1 MAVTITTDIQDAAAD
16 AVGNLFDSGYIIIY
30 DGDVPASAK
39 AALGGSD
46 VLATVELA
54 ANAFGAASSGTI
66 TLQGVPLSDND
77 IDKTE
82 TATYFRMYADDGDD
96 AIDTDV
102 ILQGTVGTEGTD
114 MIVDS
119 TSFVQGGV
127 FTITSLTVTM
137 PDGT

>member
-1 MAVTITTDIQDAAAD
+1 MAVTITSDIQDAAAN
-16 AVGNLFDSGYIIIY
+16 AVGDLFDDGFIVVY
-30 DGDVPASAK
+30 DGSVPADAK
-39 AALGGSD
+39 AGLGSSD

-54 ANAFGAASSGTI
+54 ANAFGAASTGVI

-77 IDKTE
+77 IDKSS
-82 TATYFRMYADDGDD
+82 TATYFRMYASDADD

-102 ILQGTVGTEGTD
+102 ILQGTVGTAAAD

-119 TSFVQGGV
+119 VNFVAGGV

-137 PDGT
+137 PDGS